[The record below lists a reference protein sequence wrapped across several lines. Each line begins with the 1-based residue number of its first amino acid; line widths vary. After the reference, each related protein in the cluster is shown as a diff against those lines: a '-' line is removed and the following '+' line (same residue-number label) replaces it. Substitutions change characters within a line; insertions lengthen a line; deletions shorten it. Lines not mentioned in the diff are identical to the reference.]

1 MNIVHKRGVE
11 MPKVLESP
19 RETILMYAKEIVNT
33 KGIEHLTMREV
44 SIASGIAVGTIYN
57 YFPTKKALTFELIEN
72 YWYDYLLIVDKIDK
86 TEPDLFLKL
95 FKIYEQMNVFV
106 KTFKEIWVKNLAS
119 EHTPDGIAKK
129 DIFVDKLSKKI
140 EFMLIE
146 AENNKKISL
155 SILPNILAKFLIL
168 NFIMMAQ
175 MQSFNYEDFNKIL
188 VKLFS

>member
-1 MNIVHKRGVE
+1 

-33 KGIEHLTMREV
+33 KGIDHLTMREV

-95 FKIYEQMNVFV
+95 FKIYEQMNLFV
-106 KTFKEIWVKNLAS
+106 KTFKEIWVKNLTS

-140 EFMLIE
+140 ECMLIE
-146 AENNKKISL
+146 AESNKKINL
-155 SILPNILAKFLIL
+155 SILPNVLAKFLIL
-168 NFIMMAQ
+168 NFMMMAQ
-175 MQSFNYEDFNKIL
+175 MQSFKYDDFNKIL
-188 VKLFS
+188 IKLFS